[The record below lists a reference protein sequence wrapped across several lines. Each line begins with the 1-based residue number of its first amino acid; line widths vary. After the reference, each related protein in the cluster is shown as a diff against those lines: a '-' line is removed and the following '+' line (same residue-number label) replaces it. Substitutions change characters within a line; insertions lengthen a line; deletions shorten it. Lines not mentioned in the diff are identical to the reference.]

1 MKEHGEPHDKKMSLC
16 HIAIIVCLLLRWKN
30 AEIDLS
36 ILLDNNDNNDNY

>member
-16 HIAIIVCLLLRWKN
+16 HIAIVCLLLRWKN

-36 ILLDNNDNNDNY
+36 ILLDNKDNNDNY